1 MDSAIIIVCS
11 NTCLLDSDLSGGKR
25 YQHMNHW
32 DQNWEYHWCLDV
44 SPKMGCTGVDQRYN
58 LILGTNSEA
67 LGLVLQTHPKPAKK
81 IIASTPLTCTLQTI
95 AEVSSWCH

>member
-1 MDSAIIIVCS
+1 MDSTIIIVCP

-44 SPKMGCTGVDQRYN
+44 SPKMGCTGVDQLYN

-67 LGLVLQTHPKPAKK
+67 LGWCYKLTQSLLKKLLQVHPSPVLCR
-81 IIASTPLTCTLQTI
+81 PLQK
-95 AEVSSWCH
+95 